1 MEPNLIQP
9 SNKSVSQSLSLF
21 STVWLPY
28 VMAILASGGM
38 ALTGYLTYEKLTL
51 GKVAGCSSGG
61 ACEIVLTSVYANVF
75 GIPLTIFGFLL
86 YASVLGT
93 ALWPNLG
100 SRRSLGLLGLTT
112 IGAGFSFYLL
122 GLLFLELQ
130 ALCPYC
136 LTSVGLWLTLF
147 ALSVIY
153 VLKGP
158 LEQRKEQSKWAIQ
171 IASLLAIATALG
183 AAGLYTIQKNT
194 PRSLTNTAFP
204 ELKSIPESQQ

>member
-9 SNKSVSQSLSLF
+9 PNKRVSQSLSLF
-21 STVWLPY
+21 TTAWLPY
-28 VMAILASGGM
+28 LIAILASGGM

-75 GIPLTIFGFLL
+75 GIPLTIFGLSL

-112 IGAGFSFYLL
+112 IGAVFSLYLL
-122 GLLFLELQ
+122 GLIFF
-130 ALCPYC
+130 ALKAQCPYC
-136 LTSVGLWLTLF
+136 LTSAGLWLTLF
-147 ALSVIY
+147 ALSVTY
-153 VLKGP
+153 VIKGP
-158 LEQRKEQSKWAIQ
+158 LEQRKWAIQ
-171 IASLLAIATALG
+171 VASLLALTTALG
-183 AAGLYTIQKNT
+183 ATGLYAIQKNT
-194 PRSLTNTAFP
+194 PRSLTDSAFP

>member
-9 SNKSVSQSLSLF
+9 PNKSVSQSLSLF
-21 STVWLPY
+21 STAWLPY
-28 VMAILASGGM
+28 LMAILASGGM

-75 GIPLTIFGFLL
+75 GIPLTIFGLAL

-100 SRRSLGLLGLTT
+100 PRRSLGLLGLTT
-112 IGAGFSFYLL
+112 IGAVFSLYLL
-122 GLLFLELQ
+122 GLIFFELQ
-130 ALCPYC
+130 AVCPYC

-153 VLKGP
+153 VIKGP
-158 LEQRKEQSKWAIQ
+158 LEQRKWAIQ
-171 IASLLAIATALG
+171 VASLLAITTALG

-194 PRSLTNTAFP
+194 PRSLTDSAFP
-204 ELKSIPESQQ
+204 ELKSIPESQP

>member
-9 SNKSVSQSLSLF
+9 PDKRVSQSLSLF
-21 STVWLPY
+21 TTAWLPY
-28 VMAILASGGM
+28 LMAILASGGM

-51 GKVAGCSSGG
+51 GKVAGCSSGA

-75 GIPLTIFGFLL
+75 GIPLTIFGLAL

-100 SRRSLGLLGLTT
+100 SWKSLGLLGLTT
-112 IGAGFSFYLL
+112 IGAIFSLYLL
-122 GLLFLELQ
+122 GILFLELQ

-147 ALSVIY
+147 ALSVTY
-153 VLKGP
+153 VIKGP
-158 LEQRKEQSKWAIQ
+158 LEQRKWAIQ
-171 IASLLAIATALG
+171 VASLLAITTALG
-183 AAGLYTIQKNT
+183 AAGLYTLQKNT
-194 PRSLTNTAFP
+194 PRSLTDSAFP

>member
-1 MEPNLIQP
+1 M
-9 SNKSVSQSLSLF
+9 SLF
-21 STVWLPY
+21 STAWLPY
-28 VMAILASGGM
+28 LIAVLASGGM

-61 ACEIVLTSVYANVF
+61 ACEIVLTSAYANVF
-75 GIPLTIFGFLL
+75 GIPLTIFGLLL

-112 IGAGFSFYLL
+112 IGAVFSLYLL
-122 GLLFLELQ
+122 GLLSLELR

-136 LTSVGLWLTLF
+136 LTSVGLWLTSF
-147 ALSVIY
+147 ALSATY
-153 VLKGP
+153 VFKGP
-158 LEQRKEQSKWAIQ
+158 FEQRKWAFQ
-171 IASLLAIATALG
+171 IASLLAITTALG

-194 PRSLTNTAFP
+194 PRSITDTAFP
-204 ELKSIPESQQ
+204 ELKSIPESPQ

>member
-9 SNKSVSQSLSLF
+9 PDKRVSQSLSLF
-21 STVWLPY
+21 TTAWLPY
-28 VMAILASGGM
+28 LMALLASAGM

-75 GIPLTIFGFLL
+75 GIPLTLFGLVL
-86 YASVLGT
+86 YTSVLGT

-100 SRRSLGLLGLTT
+100 SRRSLTLLGLTT
-112 IGAGFSFYLL
+112 IGAVFSIYLV
-122 GLLFLELQ
+122 GILFFELQ

-153 VLKGP
+153 VIKGP
-158 LEQRKEQSKWAIQ
+158 LEQRKWAIQ
-171 IASLLAIATALG
+171 IASLLAITTALG
-183 AAGLYTIQKNT
+183 AAGLYTLQKNT
-194 PRSLTNTAFP
+194 PRSLTDSAFP
-204 ELKSIPESQQ
+204 ELQSIPESQQ

>member
-1 MEPNLIQP
+1 M
-9 SNKSVSQSLSLF
+9 SLF
-21 STVWLPY
+21 STAWLPY
-28 VMAILASGGM
+28 LIAVLALGGM

-51 GKVAGCSSGG
+51 GKVAGCGSGG
-61 ACEIVLTSVYANVF
+61 ACEIVLTSAYANVF
-75 GIPLTIFGFLL
+75 GIPLTSFGLLL
-86 YASVLGT
+86 YACVFGT

-100 SRRSLGLLGLTT
+100 SRRALGLLGLTT
-112 IGAGFSFYLL
+112 IGAVFSLYLL
-122 GLLFLELQ
+122 GLLSLELQ

-147 ALSVIY
+147 ALSVTY

-158 LEQRKEQSKWAIQ
+158 EGPPGQRKWAVQ
-171 IASLLAIATALG
+171 IASLLAITTALG

-194 PRSLTNTAFP
+194 PRSITDTAFP

>member
-1 MEPNLIQP
+1 
-9 SNKSVSQSLSLF
+9 
-21 STVWLPY
+21 
-28 VMAILASGGM
+28 MAILATGGM

-61 ACEIVLTSVYANVF
+61 ACEIVLTSPYANVF
-75 GIPLTIFGFLL
+75 GIPLTVFGLLL
-86 YASVLGT
+86 YACVFGT
-93 ALWPNLG
+93 ALWPSLG
-100 SRRSLGLLGLTT
+100 SRKSLVLLGLTT
-112 IGAGFSFYLL
+112 IGAGFSLYLL

-147 ALSVIY
+147 ALSVTY

-158 LEQRKEQSKWAIQ
+158 EGQRKEQRKWALQ
-171 IASLLAIATALG
+171 IASLLAITTALG

-194 PRSLTNTAFP
+194 PRSLTDTAFP
-204 ELKSIPESQQ
+204 ELKSMPKSQQ

>member
-9 SNKSVSQSLSLF
+9 PNKSVSQSLSLF
-21 STVWLPY
+21 STAWLPY
-28 VMAILASGGM
+28 LMAILASGGM

-75 GIPLTIFGFLL
+75 GIPLTIFGLAL

-100 SRRSLGLLGLTT
+100 PRRSLGLLGLTT
-112 IGAGFSFYLL
+112 IGAVFSLYLL
-122 GLLFLELQ
+122 GLIFFELQ
-130 ALCPYC
+130 AVCPYC

-153 VLKGP
+153 VIKGP
-158 LEQRKEQSKWAIQ
+158 LEQRKWAIQ
-171 IASLLAIATALG
+171 VASLLAIATALG
-183 AAGLYTIQKNT
+183 AAGLYTLQKNT
-194 PRSLTNTAFP
+194 PRSLTDSAFP
-204 ELKSIPESQQ
+204 ELKSIPESQP

>member
-21 STVWLPY
+21 TTAWLPY
-28 VMAILASGGM
+28 LVAILASAGM

-61 ACEIVLTSVYANVF
+61 ACEVVLTSVYANVF
-75 GIPLTIFGFLL
+75 GFPLTIFGFLL
-86 YASVLGT
+86 YASVLGI
-93 ALWPNLG
+93 ALWPSLG
-100 SRRSLGLLGLTT
+100 ARRSLGLLGLTT
-112 IGAGFSFYLL
+112 TGAVFSLYLL
-122 GLLFLELQ
+122 GLIFLELQ

-147 ALSVIY
+147 ALSVVY
-153 VLKGP
+153 VVKGP
-158 LEQRKEQSKWAIQ
+158 LEQRKQAFQ
-171 IASLLAIATALG
+171 VASLVAITTALG

-194 PRSLTNTAFP
+194 PRSLTDSAFP
-204 ELKSIPESQQ
+204 ELNSIPESQQ

>member
-9 SNKSVSQSLSLF
+9 PPKRVSQSLSLF
-21 STVWLPY
+21 TTAWLPY
-28 VMAILASGGM
+28 LMAILASGGM

-75 GIPLTIFGFLL
+75 GIPLTIFGLFL

-100 SRRSLGLLGLTT
+100 ARRSLGLLGLTT
-112 IGAGFSFYLL
+112 IGAGFSLYLL
-122 GLLFLELQ
+122 GILFLELQ

-147 ALSVIY
+147 ALSVTY

-158 LEQRKEQSKWAIQ
+158 QDQRKWAVQ
-171 IASLLAIATALG
+171 IASLVAITTALG
-183 AAGLYTIQKNT
+183 TAGLYTIQKNT
-194 PRSLTNTAFP
+194 PRSITDTAFP
-204 ELKSIPESQQ
+204 ELNSIPESQQ

>member
-28 VMAILASGGM
+28 LMAILASVGM

-75 GIPLTIFGFLL
+75 GIPLTIFGLLL
-86 YASVLGT
+86 YACVFGT
-93 ALWPNLG
+93 ALWPSLG

-112 IGAGFSFYLL
+112 IGAGFSLYLL

-147 ALSVIY
+147 ALSIAY

-158 LEQRKEQSKWAIQ
+158 EGPPDQRKWAFQ
-171 IASLLAIATALG
+171 IAALLAITTALG
-183 AAGLYTIQKNT
+183 TAGLYTIQKNT
-194 PRSLTNTAFP
+194 PRSLTDTAFP
-204 ELKSIPESQQ
+204 ELKSVPESRQ

>member
-9 SNKSVSQSLSLF
+9 PNKSVSQSLSLF
-21 STVWLPY
+21 STAWLPY
-28 VMAILASGGM
+28 LMAILASGGM

-75 GIPLTIFGFLL
+75 GIPLTIFGLAL

-100 SRRSLGLLGLTT
+100 PRRSLGLLGLTT
-112 IGAGFSFYLL
+112 VGAVFSLYLL
-122 GLLFLELQ
+122 GLIFFELQ
-130 ALCPYC
+130 AVCPYC

-153 VLKGP
+153 VIKGP
-158 LEQRKEQSKWAIQ
+158 LEQRKWAIQ
-171 IASLLAIATALG
+171 VASLLAITTALG
-183 AAGLYTIQKNT
+183 AAGLYTFQKNT
-194 PRSLTNTAFP
+194 PRSLTDSAFP
-204 ELKSIPESQQ
+204 ELKSIPESQP

>member
-9 SNKSVSQSLSLF
+9 PNKRVSQSLSLF
-21 STVWLPY
+21 TTAWLPY
-28 VMAILASGGM
+28 LIAILASGGI

-75 GIPLTIFGFLL
+75 GIPLTIFGLSL

-112 IGAGFSFYLL
+112 IGAVFSLYLL
-122 GLLFLELQ
+122 GLIFFELKAQ
-130 ALCPYC
+130 CPYC

-147 ALSVIY
+147 ALSVTY
-153 VLKGP
+153 VIKGP
-158 LEQRKEQSKWAIQ
+158 LEQRKWAIQ
-171 IASLLAIATALG
+171 VASLLALTTALG
-183 AAGLYTIQKNT
+183 ATGLYAIQKNT
-194 PRSLTNTAFP
+194 PRSLTDSTFP

>member
-1 MEPNLIQP
+1 
-9 SNKSVSQSLSLF
+9 
-21 STVWLPY
+21 
-28 VMAILASGGM
+28 M

-61 ACEIVLTSVYANVF
+61 ACEIVLTSVYASVF
-75 GIPLTIFGFLL
+75 GIPLTIFGLLL

-100 SRRSLGLLGLTT
+100 SRRSLSLLGLTT
-112 IGAGFSFYLL
+112 IGAVFSIYLL
-122 GLLFLELQ
+122 GILFFELQ

-153 VLKGP
+153 GIKSP
-158 LEQRKEQSKWAIQ
+158 LEQRKWAIQ
-171 IASLLAIATALG
+171 VVSLLALTTVLG

-194 PRSLTNTAFP
+194 PRSLTDSAFP

>member
-9 SNKSVSQSLSLF
+9 PNKSVSQSLSLF
-21 STVWLPY
+21 STAWLPY
-28 VMAILASGGM
+28 LMAILASGGM

-75 GIPLTIFGFLL
+75 GIPLTIFGLAL

-100 SRRSLGLLGLTT
+100 SRRALGLLGLTT
-112 IGAGFSFYLL
+112 VGAVFSLYLV
-122 GLLFLELQ
+122 GILFLELQ

-147 ALSVIY
+147 VLSVIY
-153 VLKGP
+153 VIKGP
-158 LEQRKEQSKWAIQ
+158 LEQRKWAIQ
-171 IASLLAIATALG
+171 VASLLAITTALG
-183 AAGLYTIQKNT
+183 AAGLYTLQKNT
-194 PRSLTNTAFP
+194 PRSLTDSAFP
-204 ELKSIPESQQ
+204 ELKSIPESQP